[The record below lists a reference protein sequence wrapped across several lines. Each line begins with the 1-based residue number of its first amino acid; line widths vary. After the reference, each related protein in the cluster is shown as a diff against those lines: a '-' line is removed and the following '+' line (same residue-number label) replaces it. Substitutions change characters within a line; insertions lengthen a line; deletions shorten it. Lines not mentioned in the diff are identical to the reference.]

1 VLLTALELTAR
12 FPGYLDR
19 PDELL
24 AADADTLWLPRG
36 SRVHA
41 IGRATVPLGDVAWVS
56 AADTV
61 PLAPDG
67 EDFTGDLPVRITA
80 RWALSVRSADG
91 ASAAS
96 PLPEL
101 TIIAVPDSIPTVQIP
116 VPGADTVASVSLQ
129 QGLLIDARDDY
140 RVRRLEVRSWRVT
153 RRGDREE
160 PVVDPIDLPEGGAAR
175 VVLPW
180 LLDLNGRGFV
190 PGDTAFYQVAVADNA
205 PIPQVGTSRVY
216 SLRLPAMSELRQA
229 IRDATRAAATGADS
243 LVAAQQDLARRVEDL
258 AAERERAG
266 SAAERTPTGEQ
277 IPFEAVER
285 TREVL
290 DEQERL
296 AQRADS
302 LRSEIQQ
309 LAEDAW
315 AAGLTDP
322 AFQQQLREI
331 QDLLDRAMTDELTA
345 ALRSLRQALDRLS
358 TRDVEDALRRLSE
371 ASDRLRDDLTRSRE
385 LFQRAAVEGE
395 LTTLSSDAD
404 ELASGQREWN
414 QRVERA
420 DSTAAAEEERAL
432 AEAAEQLAEDLD
444 RLAGAV
450 DSLGMPPEGVRQGA
464 ESGRDAAAAMRQA
477 GELAGEGQRAEARAA
492 GERAS
497 RELDPLGASLRQE
510 RDDMRESWRAD
521 VLAQLDHALVETAGL
536 AGRQAEIADRV
547 RRGEAGPDIRGEQ
560 AAVREGVDRVGQRLQ
575 AAAGRNALVPREL
588 GAALGL
594 ATLRMEQSLAGL
606 AQAVPS
612 TADAADLA
620 GEAIDALN
628 AVVYA
633 MLQSRGDVSSAQSGS
648 GLSEALERMAQLA
661 QQQGAMNG
669 EAGSLFPL
677 MQAGGEEVMRRLQAL
692 AAEQRALAQELER
705 MRAEGRIAAAGELA
719 EQAEDVAQDLAGG
732 RLDRET
738 LDRQE
743 QLYRRL
749 LDAGRSL
756 QSDEEDR
763 RKERV
768 SETARP
774 GNVRLPGIGVAPTG
788 EARYPYP
795 AWEELRSLS
804 PEQRRLILEYFR
816 RLNRAPR

>member
-1 VLLTALELTAR
+1 
-12 FPGYLDR
+12 
-19 PDELL
+19 
-24 AADADTLWLPRG
+24 
-36 SRVHA
+36 
-41 IGRATVPLGDVAWVS
+41 
-56 AADTV
+56 
-61 PLAPDG
+61 
-67 EDFTGDLPVRITA
+67 
-80 RWALSVRSADG
+80 
-91 ASAAS
+91 
-96 PLPEL
+96 
-101 TIIAVPDSIPTVQIP
+101 
-116 VPGADTVASVSLQ
+116 
-129 QGLLIDARDDY
+129 
-140 RVRRLEVRSWRVT
+140 
-153 RRGDREE
+153 
-160 PVVDPIDLPEGGAAR
+160 
-175 VVLPW
+175 
-180 LLDLNGRGFV
+180 
-190 PGDTAFYQVAVADNA
+190 
-205 PIPQVGTSRVY
+205 
-216 SLRLPAMSELRQA
+216 
-229 IRDATRAAATGADS
+229 
-243 LVAAQQDLARRVEDL
+243 
-258 AAERERAG
+258 
-266 SAAERTPTGEQ
+266 
-277 IPFEAVER
+277 
-285 TREVL
+285 
-290 DEQERL
+290 
-296 AQRADS
+296 
-302 LRSEIQQ
+302 
-309 LAEDAW
+309 
-315 AAGLTDP
+315 
-322 AFQQQLREI
+322 
-331 QDLLDRAMTDELTA
+331 MTDELTA